1 MVEEMIKELD
11 KKVEFLINKNVQY
24 THEITRLRG
33 LLDEANSK
41 LFAAQNST
49 QKENGVNL
57 DELKP
62 LADSILARIEKTN
75 GE

>member
-41 LFAAQNST
+41 IFAAQ
-49 QKENGVNL
+49 KESGVNL